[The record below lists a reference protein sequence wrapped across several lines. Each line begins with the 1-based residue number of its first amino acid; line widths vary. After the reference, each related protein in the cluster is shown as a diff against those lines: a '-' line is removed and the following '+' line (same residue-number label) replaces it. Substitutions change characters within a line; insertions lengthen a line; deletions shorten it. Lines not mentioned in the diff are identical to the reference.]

1 MYINNYQCC
10 GNLVADPGL
19 FDHKGNPYA
28 KFTVALNKPKQ
39 EKPIYIDCI
48 AWGAVGAA
56 VAEFCRKGQEVYLC
70 GEIDVGSY
78 TDSKDVTRKSISL
91 KVREFSV
98 GRSPRAEMNSAPA
111 VSVPKP
117 RRPWV
122 SQRRE

>member
-10 GNLVADPGL
+10 GNLVADPDL
-19 FDHKGNPYA
+19 RDHNGNPYA

-39 EKPIYIDCI
+39 ERPIYIDCI
-48 AWGAVGAA
+48 AWSNIGAA
-56 VAEFCRKGQEVYLC
+56 IAEFCRKGQEVYLC

-78 TDSKDVTRKSISL
+78 VDSNNVTRKSISL

-98 GRSPRAEMNSAPA
+98 GRSPRADADPNPA
-111 VSVPKP
+111 AVVPKP

-122 SQRRE
+122 SQSRE